1 MATLLQRPSR
11 IRSNLWDENFGN
23 LFENFIRPA
32 PWVEEASSQ
41 DLTPAIDITEREDL
55 YMVHADL
62 PGVKKED
69 IDINLENG
77 VLTITAETRRE
88 REEKSGDRI
97 IRQERSYGK
106 YVRSLRLGTQVD
118 ETKVKATFKDGVLEL
133 ELPKAE
139 AVKPK
144 KIAVDVK

>member
-1 MATLLQRPSR
+1 MASLIQRPSR
-11 IRSNLWDENFGN
+11 IRSSVWDDNFAN
-23 LFENFIRPA
+23 LFENFFRPV

-41 DLTPAIDITEREDL
+41 DLRPAIDISEREGAYL
-55 YMVHADL
+55 VHADL

-77 VLTITAETRRE
+77 VLTITAETRKE
-88 REEKSGDRI
+88 REEKSDDRI

-139 AVKPK
+139 AARPK
-144 KIAVDVK
+144 KIAVDVT